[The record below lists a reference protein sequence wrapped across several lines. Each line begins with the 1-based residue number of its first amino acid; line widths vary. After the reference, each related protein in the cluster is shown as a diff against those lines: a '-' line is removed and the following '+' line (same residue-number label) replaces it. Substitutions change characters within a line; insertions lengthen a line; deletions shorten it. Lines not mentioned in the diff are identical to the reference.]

1 MDFDNYMTSCR
12 IIFNHY
18 GKQAQER
25 QLIQELGE
33 LIVAITKG
41 DLENIIE
48 EMADVQVMIDQF
60 ALYKDYG
67 DKIIPIQHQKVLRQ
81 LIRIKKEKESKLNGT
96 NNARGVEK
104 ANKQKKTPQ
113 KQEKIKK

>member
-1 MDFDNYMTSCR
+1 MEIENYYTACK

-60 ALYKDYG
+60 TINSPYMDK
-67 DKIIPIQHQKVLRQ
+67 KII
-81 LIRIKKEKESKLNGT
+81 
-96 NNARGVEK
+96 
-104 ANKQKKTPQ
+104 
-113 KQEKIKK
+113 KIA